1 MGTVFYFPRWL
12 FEITKQYYGSFKKE
26 IIILNVAGVK
36 VRNALS
42 HLPDQR
48 KWFIAMQ
55 WQKKTGVVGIT
66 APSDVDRIFPLR
78 DWSFFDHRDIIT
90 FGTVK

>member
-1 MGTVFYFPRWL
+1 
-12 FEITKQYYGSFKKE
+12 
-26 IIILNVAGVK
+26 
-36 VRNALS
+36 
-42 HLPDQR
+42 
-48 KWFIAMQ
+48 MQ

-66 APSDVDRIFPLR
+66 APSDVDRLFPVR

>member
-1 MGTVFYFPRWL
+1 MGTVFYFPWWL
-12 FEITKQYYGSFKKE
+12 FEITKRYYGFFKKE
-26 IIILNVAGVK
+26 IIILNVASVK

-42 HLPDQR
+42 YLPDQR

-66 APSDVDRIFPLR
+66 ALSDVNGIFPLR